1 MTVIKNEDWLDILQ
15 NTDYIPLEEEDN
27 LYQSYRFVDLDINKV
42 TIRNFKDKLPESLLE
57 QVEMFIPPSGSF
69 GTEDLRRYLDLIRNY
84 ETSTTDLMLGLSL
97 ADQIRITFSDMRTST
112 ICDRYPDINLAEK
125 RRYRCVAEYLIRQ
138 GELTK
143 LRDKEGK
150 LIKKIGNMQKAV
162 VLYQPLPKLLETLK
176 KSKLDDLI
184 KSIPKDQSEKKNLKI
199 DRLKY
204 RIKTMTNRRNQL
216 LLKLFKNTTGET
228 EDKLLQLSIERV
240 LADQLEYFKKFYSNE
255 GPGVIVFR
263 PDFPE
268 KEQMEYVS
276 VNRLINILEKAKEA
290 GQNCEIISK
299 AINMAEAVDGEKEGL
314 FIIEDEKDTQ
324 LFRINPERMVG
335 SLL

>member
-27 LYQSYRFVDLDINKV
+27 LYQSYRFIDLDINKV

-143 LRDKEGK
+143 LRDEEGK

-184 KSIPKDQSEKKNLKI
+184 KSIPKDQSEKKP
-199 DRLKY
+199 
-204 RIKTMTNRRNQL
+204 
-216 LLKLFKNTTGET
+216 KN
-228 EDKLLQLSIERV
+228 
-240 LADQLEYFKKFYSNE
+240 
-255 GPGVIVFR
+255 
-263 PDFPE
+263 
-268 KEQMEYVS
+268 
-276 VNRLINILEKAKEA
+276 
-290 GQNCEIISK
+290 
-299 AINMAEAVDGEKEGL
+299 
-314 FIIEDEKDTQ
+314 
-324 LFRINPERMVG
+324 
-335 SLL
+335 